1 MEVTLTEMC
10 LFAWAMLATAQ
21 WFQTRDELRHH
32 RAMTGEVFKRIAQ
45 GRIVVKETED
55 SFDLEEVRK

>member
-1 MEVTLTEMC
+1 MEVTLTETL

-21 WFQTRDELRHH
+21 WFQLKDELRNH

-45 GRIVVKETED
+45 GRIKVTESED
-55 SFDLEEVRK
+55 SFDLVEVQK

>member
-1 MEVTLTEMC
+1 MEVTVTEML

-21 WFQTRDELRHH
+21 WFQLRDELRHH

-45 GRIVVKETED
+45 GRIKVTETED
-55 SFDLEEVRK
+55 SFDLVEIQK